1 MPARL
6 RFVMI
11 MNKRMQEDFRMQK
24 TSNAEQIE
32 KRAKG
37 RRIWRRIG
45 IWMLLILLFFA
56 MAYGANNRIE
66 VTKYTYETDALSVSF
81 NGFRIVHL
89 TDLHNKVFAEE
100 NEALLREVRALEPDI
115 IVLTGDFIDASNHT
129 NVEDALLF
137 MRQIPE
143 VAPTYYVY
151 GNHEHYLSKEVL
163 SSFEEKIKEYGVHF
177 LYNETVQIESQTG
190 QTLSLIGLDDLS
202 LQANILKTLADEA
215 PDDFQILLAHE
226 PQYLRTYY
234 AETGVDLVFS
244 GHAHAGQWRIP
255 FTHQGLYAPDQGFLP
270 EFTDGVYTEG
280 DTTMYLSRG
289 LGNSGFPLRL
299 FNHPEIVCVTLQTV
313 SADPS

>member
-1 MPARL
+1 
-6 RFVMI
+6 
-11 MNKRMQEDFRMQK
+11 MQK

-215 PDDFQILLAHE
+215 PDDFQILLSHE

-255 FTHQGLYAPDQGFLP
+255 FTHQGLYAPDQGILP